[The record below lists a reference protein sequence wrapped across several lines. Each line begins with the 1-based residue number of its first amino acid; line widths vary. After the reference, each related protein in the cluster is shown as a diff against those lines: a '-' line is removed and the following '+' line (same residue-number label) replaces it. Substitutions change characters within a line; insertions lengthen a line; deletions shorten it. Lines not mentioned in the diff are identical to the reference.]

1 MLSAVNSEVDME
13 ILTVSGLCKS
23 YPGFTLDN
31 IGLKLETGRIMGLIG
46 RNGAGKSTTIKSILG
61 IVHPDKGSLQLK
73 GIDIGELSA
82 EKRQSI
88 AYSWGGADFYGKKK
102 IKDILAVTRSF
113 YSNWDKAL
121 EEKYL
126 KLFNIDTNKCPAEL
140 SQGMRVKLSL
150 VMALSHHGELLILD
164 EPTSGLDPV
173 SRDELLEIFAYLKR
187 QGAAILFSTHITSD
201 LDKCA
206 DDICYIREG
215 KLIFSGSKDDLLQL
229 ARKENRGS
237 DLEEI
242 MLSYEREVYR
252 EKFVD

>member
-1 MLSAVNSEVDME
+1 ME
-13 ILTVSGLCKS
+13 ILSVSGLCKT
-23 YPGFTLDN
+23 YPGFNLEDVS
-31 IGLKLETGRIMGLIG
+31 LKLEKGCIMGLIG

-61 IVHPDKGSLQLK
+61 IVHPDKGSIKLK
-73 GIDIGELSA
+73 GRELTESSLEA
-82 EKRQSI
+82 RQSI

-102 IKDILAVTRSF
+102 IKDILAVTRKF
-113 YSNWDKAL
+113 YKTWDDEL
-121 EEKYL
+121 EKRYL
-126 KLFNIDTNKCPAEL
+126 KLFDIDPEKRPSEL

-150 VMALSHHGELLILD
+150 VMALSHHAELLILD

-173 SRDELLEIFAYLKR
+173 SRDELLEIFAYLKK
-187 QGAAILFSTHITSD
+187 QGTAILFSTHITSD

-215 KLIFSGSKDDLLQL
+215 KLLFSGSKDELLQQ
-229 ARKENRGS
+229 AAKENRGN

-252 EKFVD
+252 EKFTD

>member
-1 MLSAVNSEVDME
+1 ME

-23 YPGFTLDN
+23 YPGFTLEN
-31 IGLKLETGRIMGLIG
+31 IGLKLEKGRIMGLIG
-46 RNGAGKSTTIKSILG
+46 RNGAGKSTTIKSVLG
-61 IVHPDKGSLQLK
+61 IVHPDKGSICLK
-73 GIDIGELSA
+73 GQELS
-82 EKRQSI
+82 ECPLDSRQSI

-102 IKDILAVTRSF
+102 IKDILAVTRKF
-113 YSNWDKAL
+113 YSGWDAEL
-121 EEKYL
+121 ERKYL
-126 KLFNIDTNKCPAEL
+126 DLFDIDPEKRPSEL
-140 SQGMRVKLSL
+140 SQGMKVKFSL
-150 VMALSHHGELLILD
+150 VIALSHHAELLILD

-173 SRDELLEIFAYLKR
+173 SRDELLEIFSHLKR

-215 KLIFSGSKDDLLQL
+215 KLLFSGSKDDLLKL
-229 ARKENRGS
+229 AESEDRGC

-252 EKFVD
+252 EKFAD